1 LRPAKSEAGARL
13 QIAASAVL
21 FSTGGAAIKGIG
33 LGGFAVASLRSA
45 IAVPALLLMLPA
57 ARRRP
62 RPAVLGLG
70 VFYAATLVFF
80 VLATKWTT
88 AAAAIFLQ
96 STAPIYVVLLSPRLL
111 GEPVRKSDV
120 AFLLPLAAGL
130 LLFLVAGAPAQ
141 ATAPRPALG
150 NLLGAL
156 SGLTWALT
164 LLGLRRAGRDGS
176 DDAPSAVV
184 VGNVFACLA
193 TLPWALPLGAIV
205 TRDLLVLVYL
215 GVIQIGLA
223 YALLTTGLRRVRA
236 LDASLLLFLEPVL
249 NPVWAFLVHGERP
262 RGAVIAAGILILGS
276 TFVKTIVDLRRGP
289 VGRLDDAGA
298 PRAAN

>member
-1 LRPAKSEAGARL
+1 MRPARSEAGSRL

-33 LGGFAVASLRSA
+33 LGGFAIAALRSA
-45 IAVPALLLMLPA
+45 IAVPALLFLLPA

-62 RPAVLGLG
+62 RPAVLALG

-80 VLATKWTT
+80 VLGTKLTT
-88 AAAAIFLQ
+88 SAAVIFLQ

-130 LLFLVAGAPAQ
+130 LLFLVAGAPVQ

-164 LLGLRRAGRDGS
+164 LLGLRRMGRDGS

-184 VGNVFACLA
+184 VGNAFACLA
-193 TLPWALPLGAIV
+193 TLPWALPLGFVAG
-205 TRDLLVLVYL
+205 RDLLVLVYL

-223 YALLTTGLRRVRA
+223 YALLTTGLSRVRA

-262 RGAVIAAGILILGS
+262 RGAVIAAGLLILGS
-276 TFVKTIVDLRRGP
+276 TFCKTIFDLRRGSA
-289 VGRLDDAGA
+289 GRLEDAQA

>member
-1 LRPAKSEAGARL
+1 M
-13 QIAASAVL
+13 IACAALL
-21 FSTGGAAIKGIG
+21 FSTGGAAIKWIHLDGWAI
-33 LGGFAVASLRSA
+33 AALRSA
-45 IAVPALLLMLPA
+45 IAVPAVLLLLPE

-62 RPAVLGLG
+62 RPAVLMLGL
-70 VFYAATLVFF
+70 FYAATLVCF

-111 GEPVRKSDV
+111 GEPVRRSDV

-130 LLFLVAGAPAQ
+130 VVFLIAGSPAQVTAPHPVAG
-141 ATAPRPALG
+141 
-150 NLLGAL
+150 NILGAL
-156 SGLTWALT
+156 SGLTWSLT
-164 LLGLRRAGRDGS
+164 LLGLRRAGRSGE

-184 VGNVFACLA
+184 VGNAFACLL
-193 TLPWALPLGAIV
+193 TLPFALPIGPIE
-205 TRDLLVLVYL
+205 TQDLTVLLYL

-223 YALLTTGLRRVRA
+223 YALLTTGLKKVRA

-262 RGAVIAAGILILGS
+262 RGAVIAAGCLIVGS
-276 TFVKTIVDLRRGP
+276 TFFKTVWDLRR
-289 VGRLDDAGA
+289 
-298 PRAAN
+298 